1 MDEKLLLLLLID
13 ALLVY
18 AVSPVYY
25 NTDFYLRNKISD
37 LLDKQKKSYKDY
49 HDLEKILLERQK
61 LLEKRIEKFPIGSDK
76 FCKTKKKLQD
86 NRATIIQIQEKI
98 YKNKLEL
105 LNIETED
112 DNKVRKD
119 IE

>member
-49 HDLEKILLERQK
+49 HDLEKILLERQE
-61 LLEKRIEKFPIGSDK
+61 LLENRIEKLPIGSDK
-76 FCKTKKKLQD
+76 FCKTKKKLQANSD
-86 NRATIIQIQEKI
+86 TREQIQE
-98 YKNKLEL
+98 EL
-105 LNIETED
+105 NEIEKE
-112 DNKVRKD
+112 NKV
-119 IE
+119 